1 MSSGADDESFASFS
15 VAAGLT
21 VRHLSALLGLDL
33 WMVTCVDTAARS
45 PRLQAVL
52 DETGLAGPGA
62 GAGERLARDRQVVVA
77 SAGALADAVG
87 KGAELDWATSFCRSM
102 VANDGPVVAPDV
114 SLVPD
119 FQIPQEASS
128 QLGLGVVRAYAGVPL
143 RWSDGTI
150 FGTVCGYGLS
160 VAGTLDEAAQ
170 RHLEL
175 LGELLAL
182 VLGAHERGYQR
193 AQEVEAARAMAET
206 DSLTGLA
213 NRRGWES
220 AVSREQDRVLRYG
233 GPISVLAIDLDD
245 LKVMNDRE
253 GHARGDAELRA
264 LGDVLRE
271 ICRSG
276 DVPAR
281 IGGDEFAVL
290 AVEADVVAAKALA
303 TRLRLQLQRRRVR
316 ASLGVATRRTGE
328 ELTNTIQRA
337 DAAMNVLKRRRQVG
351 RRQVD
356 DPPVEEDSQRDT

>member
-1 MSSGADDESFASFS
+1 MSSGADDESFASFT

-33 WMVTCVDTAARS
+33 WMVTCVDTASRS
-45 PRLQAVL
+45 PRLRAVL
-52 DETGLAGPGA
+52 EETGLAASGA
-62 GAGERLARDRQVVVA
+62 GTGERSARDRQVVVA
-77 SAGALADAVG
+77 SAGALAEAVG
-87 KGAELDWATSFCRSM
+87 KGVELDWATSFCRSM
-102 VANDGPVVAPDV
+102 VALDGPVVAPDV

-119 FQIPQEASS
+119 FLIAQEASGRFGFGAV
-128 QLGLGVVRAYAGVPL
+128 QAYAGVPL
-143 RWSDGTI
+143 RWPDGTI

-160 VAGTLDEAAQ
+160 VAETLDETAQ

-182 VLGAHERGYQR
+182 VLGAHERGFQR
-193 AQEVEAARAMAET
+193 AQELEAARALAET
-206 DSLTGLA
+206 DSLTALA

-220 AVSREQDRVLRYG
+220 AVAREQDRVLRYG

-245 LKVMNDRE
+245 LKVMNDRD
-253 GHARGDAELRA
+253 GHARGDAELKA
-264 LGDVLRE
+264 LSEVLRE
-271 ICRSG
+271 ICRSA

-316 ASLGVATRRTGE
+316 ASVGVATRRTGE
-328 ELTNTIQRA
+328 DLTNTIQRA

-351 RRQVD
+351 RRRVD
-356 DPPVEEDSQRDT
+356 GPPTDASHRDT